1 MNQPLLALS
10 FSFASSLSL
19 SAFTELK
26 NIKILLSVRLWLK
39 EMWLVWSSI
48 QATKTFSISAMSVSL
63 SYNSYV
69 HWSSASNF
77 LQELFL
83 CIHNLAN
90 WYKNPDFQPVL
101 AFDMLSSLSLII
113 SSFWFKV
120 KDTQLFLSHEHLKTV
135 SRFNWPHFKFGVE
148 LTYSVV
154 LVSVA

>member
-1 MNQPLLALS
+1 MS
-10 FSFASSLSL
+10 
-19 SAFTELK
+19 
-26 NIKILLSVRLWLK
+26 IL
-39 EMWLVWSSI
+39 
-48 QATKTFSISAMSVSL
+48 L

-77 LQELFL
+77 LQEFFL

-101 AFDMLSSLSLII
+101 AFDMLPSLSLII

-120 KDTQLFLSHEHLKTV
+120 KDMQLFLSHEHLETLSV
-135 SRFNWPHFKFGVE
+135 FNWPHFKVGVE
-148 LTYSVV
+148 LTYNVV

>member
-10 FSFASSLSL
+10 FSSASSLSL
-19 SAFTELK
+19 SAFTEFK
-26 NIKILLSVRLWLK
+26 SIKILLSTRLWLK

-48 QATKTFSISAMSVSL
+48 QATKPFSISAMSVLL

-83 CIHNLAN
+83 CIHNLAT

-101 AFDMLSSLSLII
+101 AFDMLLSLSLII

-120 KDTQLFLSHEHLKTV
+120 KDMQLFLSHEHLETV
-135 SRFNWPHFKFGVE
+135 SMLNWPHFKIGIE
-148 LTYSVV
+148 LTYNIV
-154 LVSVA
+154 LASVA

>member
-1 MNQPLLALS
+1 MNQSLLALS
-10 FSFASSLSL
+10 FSSASSLSL
-19 SAFTELK
+19 SAFTEFK
-26 NIKILLSVRLWLK
+26 SIKILLSIRFWLK

-48 QATKTFSISAMSVSL
+48 QATKTFSISAMSILL

-77 LQELFL
+77 LQEFFL

-101 AFDMLSSLSLII
+101 AFDMLPSLSLII

-120 KDTQLFLSHEHLKTV
+120 KDMQLFLSHEHLETLSV
-135 SRFNWPHFKFGVE
+135 FNWPHFKVGVE
-148 LTYSVV
+148 LTYNVV